1 MLKKLIWND
10 VKQNKL
16 MSTATVFFMAIS
28 AALLTLTALLSGN
41 LLGAINTLMDSA
53 GVPDFIQMHTG
64 AVDLSLIHI

>member
-28 AALLTLTALLSGN
+28 AALLTLTVLLSGN
-41 LLGAINTLMDSA
+41 LLGASTL
-53 GVPDFIQMHTG
+53 
-64 AVDLSLIHI
+64 